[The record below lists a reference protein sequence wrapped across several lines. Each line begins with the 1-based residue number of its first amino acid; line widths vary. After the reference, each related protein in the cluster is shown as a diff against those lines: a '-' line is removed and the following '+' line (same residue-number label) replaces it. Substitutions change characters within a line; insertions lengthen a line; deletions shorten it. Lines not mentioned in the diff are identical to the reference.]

1 MANKETLINVCYF
14 SALSIVSF
22 LAFYAITLQL
32 DQKFLQTDP
41 NYDAEI
47 NWQSERLYFN
57 ISLVFISLV
66 FHILVHYV
74 ARCSFRYLVPGYYG
88 IPYNTRVALSEKV
101 LSSIHGFVLGTAGV
115 NLVIIQRYWQTNIFS
130 GYPPILDYIYCF
142 SCGYELYDLGTM
154 ILQDIA
160 VPKYNENVFWIH
172 HSSMLIGYTLVMFK
186 KKMAFVATVL
196 LITELT
202 VLPSNAHWYI
212 KYMGGQDTRAFHFN
226 QGLRMWSFVF
236 LRLFTVP
243 TIYILFAIHYQ
254 DFLNEDLIVQVAA
267 VIISALLGFMNVNWT
282 KTMVLLY
289 RKRTRLVDKRKGV
302 VKDKKN

>member
-1 MANKETLINVCYF
+1 
-14 SALSIVSF
+14 
-22 LAFYAITLQL
+22 
-32 DQKFLQTDP
+32 
-41 NYDAEI
+41 
-47 NWQSERLYFN
+47 
-57 ISLVFISLV
+57 
-66 FHILVHYV
+66 
-74 ARCSFRYLVPGYYG
+74 
-88 IPYNTRVALSEKV
+88 
-101 LSSIHGFVLGTAGV
+101 
-115 NLVIIQRYWQTNIFS
+115 
-130 GYPPILDYIYCF
+130 
-142 SCGYELYDLGTM
+142 
-154 ILQDIA
+154 
-160 VPKYNENVFWIH
+160 
-172 HSSMLIGYTLVMFK
+172 
-186 KKMAFVATVL
+186 MAFVATVL

-226 QGLRMWSFVF
+226 QGLRMWSFVL

-289 RKRTRLVDKRKGV
+289 RKRTRLVDKRRGV